1 MAQEPTTAEAAP
13 VTDVRALAIK
23 EAWDAAQH
31 SWWVTHIHNSPI
43 SRDTPALNHLNA
55 SMDALR
61 DAVLEA
67 MSKA

>member
-1 MAQEPTTAEAAP
+1 MAKDETTAAAAP
-13 VTDVRALAIK
+13 VADARVQAMK
-23 EAWDAAQH
+23 EAWDAAQRD
-31 SWWVTHIHNSPI
+31 WWVTHIHNSPI

-67 MSKA
+67 MTKA